1 MWTGSWACWQSRS
14 SRSRCICGGGPSSR
28 TRTTSWCLRQPSMA
42 ARRACHRQCKGRPGR
57 RTPLRGP
64 DRAARGPAGGAEIV
78 SKSIYPPETPDV
90 DQDGCGAAGQGGRV
104 SLNQWIATAVA
115 QKVGAVE
122 TAAAF
127 FKRRAA
133 GHSLDA
139 LDGILPQLPARPP
152 EPWYE
157 LPEGWARGSLDAR

>member
-1 MWTGSWACWQSRS
+1 
-14 SRSRCICGGGPSSR
+14 
-28 TRTTSWCLRQPSMA
+28 
-42 ARRACHRQCKGRPGR
+42 
-57 RTPLRGP
+57 
-64 DRAARGPAGGAEIV
+64 
-78 SKSIYPPETPDV
+78 
-90 DQDGCGAAGQGGRV
+90 V

-139 LDGILPQLPARPP
+139 FDGILAQVPDRPP
-152 EPWYE
+152 EPGDE